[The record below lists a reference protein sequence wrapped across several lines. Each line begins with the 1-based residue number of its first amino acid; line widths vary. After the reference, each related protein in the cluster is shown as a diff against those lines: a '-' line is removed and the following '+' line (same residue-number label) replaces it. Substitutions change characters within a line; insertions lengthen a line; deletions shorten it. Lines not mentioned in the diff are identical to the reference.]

1 MDASIIVTYRCPMR
15 CKMCNIWNN
24 PTSKQEEFKPELLK
38 KLPEGLRVVN
48 ITGGEPFVREDIE
61 EIVKILLTKTK
72 TIVFSTSGYFSD
84 RILAMAKKYPQVGYR
99 ISIEGLSCKNDELRG
114 RQGGFDKGLRTLLE
128 LKRMGIK
135 NIGFGIT
142 VSNNNSEDMLNLY
155 ELNRNLGMEFATA
168 SFHNSFYFHK
178 YDNQV
183 TNKDEVCSNFDELI
197 QRLMKENHP
206 KSWFRAF
213 FNLGLINYIQG
224 GRRMLPCEAGTE
236 NFFIDPFGNVLPCNG
251 MEESCWFDTMG
262 NLNDAKD
269 FMEIWNS
276 EKAKEVREKVAKCPK
291 SCWMVGSASP
301 VMMKYIK
308 KIAPW
313 VLKNKLKVMRGG
325 KVDTSSIPF
334 YHVGSNDLQGLGNK
348 NPHQNDGR

>member
-24 PTSKQEEFKPELLK
+24 PTKVSEEFKPELMK
-38 KLPEGLRVVN
+38 KLPDNLRAIN

-61 EIVKILLTKTK
+61 EIVKILRTKTK
-72 TIVFSTSGYFSD
+72 RIVFSTSGFFSD
-84 RILAMAKKYPQVGYR
+84 RIIALAKKYPDVGYR

-128 LKRMGIK
+128 LRRMGVK
-135 NIGFGIT
+135 DIGFGIT

-155 ELNRNLGMEFATA
+155 ELNKNLGMEFATA

-183 TNKDEVCSNFDELI
+183 TNKDEVCANFDELI
-197 QRLMKENHP
+197 QRLMKENSP

-213 FNLGLINYIQG
+213 FNLGLINYIEG
-224 GRRMLPCEAGTE
+224 GRRMLPCEAGNE
-236 NFFIDPFGNVLPCNG
+236 NFFVDPYGNVLPCNG
-251 MEESCWFDTMG
+251 MEESCWFKTMG
-262 NLNDAKD
+262 NLHD
-269 FMEIWNS
+269 FNTFEELWNGP
-276 EKAKEVREKVAKCPK
+276 AAIEVREKVANCPK

-301 VMMKYIK
+301 VMKKYIK
-308 KIAPW
+308 HIAPW
-313 VLKNKLKVMRGG
+313 VVKNKMKVMRGG
-325 KVDTSSIPF
+325 KVDTSCIPF
-334 YHVGSNDLQGLGNK
+334 YHVGNNDKQGLGQN
-348 NPHQNDGR
+348 NPNQNDGR

>member
-24 PTSKQEEFKPELLK
+24 PTDKKEEFKPELLE
-38 KLPEGLRVVN
+38 KLPKLQNVN
-48 ITGGEPFVREDIE
+48 ITGGEPFVREDIQD
-61 EIVKILLTKTK
+61 IVKILLTKTD

-84 RILAMAKKYPQVGYR
+84 RIIEMAKKYPQVGYR

-114 RQGGFDKGLRTLLE
+114 RQGGFDKGLSTLLE
-128 LKRMGIK
+128 LRRMGIK

-142 VSNNNSEDMLNLY
+142 VSNNNSKDMLDLY

-183 TNKDEVCSNFDELI
+183 TNKDEVCANFEELI
-197 QRLMKENHP
+197 DRLMKEKHP

-213 FNLGLINYIQG
+213 FNLGLINYIHG
-224 GRRMLPCEAGTE
+224 GRRMLPCEAGTT
-236 NFFIDPFGNVLPCNG
+236 NFFLDPFGNILPCNG
-251 MEESCWFDTMG
+251 MEEDCWFDTMG
-262 NLNDAKD
+262 NLHDVDD

-276 EKAKEVREKVAKCPK
+276 EKAKEIREKVSHCPK
-291 SCWMVGSASP
+291 SCWMVGTAAP
-301 VMMKYIK
+301 VMRKYITK
-308 KIAPW
+308 TAPW
-313 VLKNKLKVMRGG
+313 VLKNKLRVMGGG
-325 KVDTSSIPF
+325 KVDTSCIPF
-334 YHVGSNDLQGLGNK
+334 FHVGSNDLQGLK
-348 NPHQNDGR
+348 NNNPAQKC